1 MSSCTKCGDRR
12 RSAKRVLALQG
23 HELDPYEQMPD
34 DQIQELEHNQFID
47 LVDNVLLDL
56 ERMEA
61 AVKRRQE
68 LYDRLRKV
76 RLADM
81 LAANQGKVA
90 EATEMLFQLTE
101 VQGSVSWANVV
112 KTLKKAKP
120 ELEDLLTELEEQHR
134 GKPSPRV
141 LKYRR
146 KDEPKTWKQLE
157 HVPLRH
163 SAFRRAQ
170 GVELDEMAEYRML
183 RHMGQAL
190 DALIN
195 GLDVAMRG
203 GIVRA
208 AGQQGAYKYSSHG
221 RRRIGN
227 VGQTVMC
234 IDDREVTIGIDD
246 GFYEGT
252 KPEYNTRK
260 IRTIHTLNNLGFM
273 SPEVK
278 MVLKNKNGY
287 GGVWGGGSKL
297 YPVTT
302 EEIDILVR
310 ANQEAKEL
318 KDQRERELDDA
329 DELHRQHT
337 QDNGLCPWCNT
348 FCDGDCRANMRGGIV
363 RAAGQRP
370 NAYDEYEY
378 DHLVDDIHDIEDQI
392 EQLEE
397 MGDASGRIEDLWED
411 LQDAEEMLRRYRYD
425 SGGRV

>member
-1 MSSCTKCGDRR
+1 MSSCSKCGDRR

-47 LVDNVLLDL
+47 LVDNVLFDL

-81 LAANQGKVA
+81 LAANQGKIA

-120 ELEDLLTELEEQHR
+120 ELDGLLVELEEQHR
-134 GKPSPRV
+134 GKPSSRV

-163 SAFRRAQ
+163 STFRQAQ

-183 RHMGQAL
+183 RHMGQTL
-190 DALIN
+190 DALII
-195 GLDVAMRG
+195 GLEVAMRG
-203 GIVRA
+203 GMQMVA
-208 AGQQGAYKYSSHG
+208 A
-221 RRRIGN
+221 R
-227 VGQTVMC
+227 
-234 IDDREVTIGIDD
+234 
-246 GFYEGT
+246 
-252 KPEYNTRK
+252 
-260 IRTIHTLNNLGFM
+260 
-273 SPEVK
+273 
-278 MVLKNKNGY
+278 
-287 GGVWGGGSKL
+287 
-297 YPVTT
+297 
-302 EEIDILVR
+302 
-310 ANQEAKEL
+310 
-318 KDQRERELDDA
+318 
-329 DELHRQHT
+329 
-337 QDNGLCPWCNT
+337 
-348 FCDGDCRANMRGGIV
+348 
-363 RAAGQRP
+363 RP

-397 MGDASGRIEDLWED
+397 MGDTSGRIEDLWED